1 MTPGYWHINY
11 WPAGATSYWVT
22 DYWVEYGTGVTTVT
36 TLKFVIPTVPTI
48 QIHSKWR

>member
-1 MTPGYWHINY
+1 MIPGYWHANY

-22 DYWVEYGTGVTTVT
+22 DYWVEYGTGVTD
-36 TLKFVIPTVPTI
+36 LKFVIPTIPTM